1 MAFVSD
7 CSCECSKPEL
17 DVFSAPLTQTSIEA
31 SSYSEYHP
39 LTSLK
44 DANCLEF
51 EANGSGEDYLDLNNS
66 YLYVRAKVVQENGN
80 NLEAEDAV
88 APVNNLLHSM
98 FSQVDVSLNGTQ
110 ISSSTNTYPYRA
122 MIESQLSYG
131 SEAKKTQ
138 LAGAMFFKDDAGKM
152 DAIAV
157 NADANNGFM
166 ARRAKAAGSREFEMM
181 GRIHQDIFFQDR
193 YIPNN
198 VKLNLKLI
206 RSRDA
211 FCLMGGAQRKLKI
224 TAAKLLVRKVKL
236 SDSVAL
242 AHAKALEEATA
253 KFPIK
258 RVVCK
263 PFVIPQGLRDVVQ
276 EKLFSGQTPTRLVI
290 GLVENEA
297 FNGSRQKNPF
307 NFQHFNLSEI
317 CMYLDGQLPADHPL

>member
-1 MAFVSD
+1 
-7 CSCECSKPEL
+7 
-17 DVFSAPLTQTSIEA
+17 
-31 SSYSEYHP
+31 
-39 LTSLK
+39 
-44 DANCLEF
+44 
-51 EANGSGEDYLDLNNS
+51 
-66 YLYVRAKVVQENGN
+66 
-80 NLEAEDAV
+80 
-88 APVNNLLHSM
+88 
-98 FSQVDVSLNGTQ
+98 
-110 ISSSTNTYPYRA
+110 

-152 DAIAV
+152 DAIV
-157 NADANNGFM
+157 VDANANSGFM
-166 ARRAKAAGSREFEMM
+166 SRRAKAARSREFEMM

-317 CMYLDGQLPADHPL
+317 CVYLDGQQGHSIKPLKLDYANGRFLEAYYNLFIGTNKVNRDEGNGIELDDFSRGYALYAYDLTPDLSEGGNFNLIKQGAVRLELRFSDALPAAVTVIAYAEFENLIEIDRSRNVIFDFAS